1 MKICILTPRFPFPE
15 NGGDVL
21 RINNVARYLKTQSH
35 YLILV
40 SFTDRQP
47 NMRQAYQLY
56 DQVITIKHHKILA
69 VLRAFFFMLIGRP
82 LQCGYYHSTSFRQKL
97 NDIDRQEQPRLY
109 ISHLLRMTPYL
120 DNYHMRNKSI
130 IEMTDALSK
139 TYLQSIHSSQI
150 SIKRLIYMLEYRLIK
165 KYEKQ
170 AIKRFPKSVLVSQND
185 VEYLTKD
192 NPNSSVVCLTNGVYC
207 SEHPMTTYNPNKICF
222 VGNMRTLQNQDAAI
236 FFAEEVLPLILKT
249 RPNAI
254 FYIVG
259 AEPSARIRQLTND
272 NHVVVTDFVDNVED
286 VISDACLSV
295 APVRIAAGIQNKVLV
310 ALGQRVPAVI
320 SSLIAQAIPELHD
333 GTNCYIKDTPRDIA
347 KTCLLL
353 MNDATTRNNIAEAGY
368 QMVKESYQWHNK
380 LNGYEII

>member
-82 LQCGYYHSTSFRQKL
+82 LQCGYYHSASFKQKL
-97 NDIDRQEQPRLY
+97 NDIDKQEQPRLY

-170 AIKRFPKSVLVSQND
+170 VIKRFPKSVLVSQND

-249 RPNAI
+249 RSNAI

-353 MNDATTRNNIAEAGY
+353 MNDATTRNNMAEAGY

>member
-21 RINNVARYLKTQSH
+21 RINNVARYLKAQSH

-40 SFTDRQP
+40 SFTDGQP

-56 DQVITIKHHKILA
+56 DQVITIKHHKITA
-69 VLRAFFFMLIGRP
+69 ILRAFFFMLIGRP
-82 LQCGYYHSTSFRQKL
+82 MQCGYYHSPSFKQKL
-97 NDIDRQEQPRLY
+97 KEVDRQEQPRLY

-120 DNYHMRNKSI
+120 DNSYMRSKSI

-139 TYLQSIHSSQI
+139 TYQQSIHASHI
-150 SIKRLIYMLEYRLIK
+150 SLKRLIYLFEYRLIK
-165 KYEKQ
+165 KYENKI
-170 AIKRFPKSVLVSQND
+170 IKRFPKSVLVSQND
-185 VEYLTKD
+185 VEYLTK
-192 NPNSSVVCLTNGVYC
+192 NAPNSSVVCLSNGVYS

-222 VGNMRTLQNQDAAI
+222 VGNMRTLQNQDAAL

-259 AEPSARIRQLTND
+259 AEPSARIRQLTHD

-295 APVRIAAGIQNKVLV
+295 APIRIAAGIQNKVLV
-310 ALGQRVPAVI
+310 ALGQRVPAII

-333 GTNCYIKDTPRDIA
+333 GDNCFIKDTPRDIA
-347 KTCLLL
+347 QTCLLL
-353 MNDATTRNNIAEAGY
+353 MNNATIRNNIAEAGY
-368 QMVKESYQWHNK
+368 QMVKQSYQWQNK
-380 LNGYEII
+380 LNSYEMI

>member
-21 RINNVARYLKTQSH
+21 RINNVARYLKAQSH

-40 SFTDRQP
+40 SFTDGQP

-56 DQVITIKHHKILA
+56 DQVITIKQHKILA
-69 VLRAFFFMLIGRP
+69 VLRAFLFMLIGRP
-82 LQCGYYHSTSFRQKL
+82 LQCGYYHSPSFKRKL
-97 NDIDRQEQPRLY
+97 KEIDRQEQPRIY

-120 DNYHMRNKSI
+120 DNSYMRSKSI

-170 AIKRFPKSVLVSQND
+170 VIKRFPKSVLVSQND
-185 VEYLTKD
+185 VEYLTAD

-249 RPNAI
+249 KPNAI

-259 AEPSARIRQLTND
+259 AEPPARIRQLTHN

-333 GTNCYIKDTPRDIA
+333 GTNCYIKDAPRDIA
-347 KTCLLL
+347 KACLLL